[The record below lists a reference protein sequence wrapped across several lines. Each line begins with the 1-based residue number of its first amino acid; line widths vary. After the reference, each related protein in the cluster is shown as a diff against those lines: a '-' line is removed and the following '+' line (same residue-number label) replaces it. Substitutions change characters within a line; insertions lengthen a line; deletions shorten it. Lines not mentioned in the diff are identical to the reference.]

1 LKQLGL
7 ADRTAVF
14 FSSDN
19 GPHREG
25 GHDPEFFDSNG
36 PFRGGK
42 RDLYE
47 GGIRVPLI
55 VRWPGVVDPG
65 TVSDHVSAFWDIL
78 PTMAEL
84 GGAPVPPG
92 VDGLSFVPT
101 LRGQVQRQHEFLYWE
116 ATDLGG
122 KQAVRFGRWKGV
134 RGNVG
139 KNEAA
144 PFELYDLDSDPA
156 ESRDVAAAHPEIVR
170 RIAQIA
176 AEAHVP
182 SPMSVLF
189 PSEQARVTPAR
200 KTPRK

>member
-1 LKQLGL
+1 
-7 ADRTAVF
+7 
-14 FSSDN
+14 
-19 GPHREG
+19 
-25 GHDPEFFDSNG
+25 
-36 PFRGGK
+36 
-42 RDLYE
+42 
-47 GGIRVPLI
+47 
-55 VRWPGVVDPG
+55 
-65 TVSDHVSAFWDIL
+65 
-78 PTMAEL
+78 M
-84 GGAPVPPG
+84 
-92 VDGLSFVPT
+92 
-101 LRGQVQRQHEFLYWE
+101 
-116 ATDLGG
+116 
-122 KQAVRFGRWKGV
+122 RFGRWKGV